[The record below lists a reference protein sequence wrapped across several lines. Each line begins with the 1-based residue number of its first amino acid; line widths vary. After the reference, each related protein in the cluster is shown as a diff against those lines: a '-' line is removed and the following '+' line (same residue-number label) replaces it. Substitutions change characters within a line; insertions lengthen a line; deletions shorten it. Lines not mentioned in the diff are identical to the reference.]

1 MKKKMKH
8 LIAVMMCLVLSISVL
23 SGCGSSSESTGSKEK
38 ADSLNIMV
46 WEGTWSEEMFQDFTK
61 ETGIKV
67 NISYIDNTDTL
78 LAKMI
83 EGSADYDLIDLEGA
97 YVKSFLDGELLA
109 PIDKSKVKKCEKYS
123 GEFFE
128 RGTNWRYRRKIY
140 NSKHGM

>member
-8 LIAVMMCLVLSISVL
+8 LIAVTMCLVLSISVL

-97 YVKSFLDGELLA
+97 YVKSFLDGE
-109 PIDKSKVKKCEKYS
+109 KYS

-140 NSKHGM
+140 DSKYGMQLYNDCL

>member
-109 PIDKSKVKKCEKYS
+109 PIDK
-123 GEFFE
+123 
-128 RGTNWRYRRKIY
+128 
-140 NSKHGM
+140 

>member
-1 MKKKMKH
+1 
-8 LIAVMMCLVLSISVL
+8 
-23 SGCGSSSESTGSKEK
+23 
-38 ADSLNIMV
+38 
-46 WEGTWSEEMFQDFTK
+46 MFQDFTK

-109 PIDKSKVKKCEKYS
+109 PIDKSKVKNVKYS

-128 RGTNWRYRRKIY
+128 RGTDWRYRRKIY

>member
-1 MKKKMKH
+1 MSCTEHKRSFGMWQQPGEHRFKR
-8 LIAVMMCLVLSISVL
+8 
-23 SGCGSSSESTGSKEK
+23 K

-97 YVKSFLDGELLA
+97 YVNPFG
-109 PIDKSKVKKCEKYS
+109 
-123 GEFFE
+123 
-128 RGTNWRYRRKIY
+128 W
-140 NSKHGM
+140 